1 MRSALRTPS
10 LRRHKPSSL
19 GVVTL
24 NGKDHYLG
32 PWPAT
37 AKNPPQD
44 VRRAY
49 DQLIAEW
56 LAAGRRLQPVVAEQP
71 QSISINELLLAFW
84 RHAQQHYRHD
94 DGTTTSE
101 LVNLRYSLRLLKELY
116 GTLPAAELSPLK
128 LKALRQ
134 RMIAAGLCRTLINQ
148 RVGHI
153 LRLYRWAVAEEIV
166 PETVH
171 RALAAVPGLQ
181 QGRTTARETEA
192 VKPVAVQVV
201 EATLPKMPTP
211 VAAMVQLQLLTGMRA
226 GEVMLMR
233 GIDLHTSGPVWVYRP
248 YQHKNRHR
256 GQDRIIHLGPKAQA
270 IIRPFL
276 GPNVEAYLFSPRAY
290 VEELHA
296 RRAAQR
302 KTKRTPSEL
311 QRQRKAN
318 PRRKPA
324 ERYDRGSYRQAIV
337 RACRAAQVPAWSP
350 LQLRHTAATL
360 LRAKYGVEAAKVILG
375 HTRVETSQIYAER
388 DLNKAQEIMREV
400 G

>member
-37 AKNPPQD
+37 SKNPPKP
-44 VRRAY
+44 VRLAY

-56 LAAGRRLQPVVAEQP
+56 LAAGRRLQPVTTEQP
-71 QSISINELLLAFW
+71 QSISVNELLLAFW
-84 RHAQQHYRHD
+84 QHAQQHYRHE
-94 DGTTTSE
+94 DGTPTNE
-101 LVNLRYSLRLLKELY
+101 LVNLRYSFRLLKELY
-116 GTLPAAELSPLK
+116 GMLPAAELSPLK
-128 LKALRQ
+128 LKAVRQ
-134 RMIAAGLCRTLINQ
+134 RMIDAGLCRTLINQ
-148 RVGHI
+148 RIGHV
-153 LRLYRWAVAEEIV
+153 LRLYRWAVAEEIIA
-166 PETVH
+166 ETVQ

-181 QGRTTARETEA
+181 QGRTEAREAEA
-192 VKPVAVQVV
+192 VQPVAVEVV
-201 EATLPKMPTP
+201 EAALPRMPRP
-211 VAAMVQLQLLTGMRA
+211 VAAMARLQLLTGMRA
-226 GEVMLMR
+226 GEVMAMR
-233 GIDLHTSGPVWVYRP
+233 GIDLNTSGPVWVYRP
-248 YQHKNRHR
+248 RHHKNRHL
-256 GQDRIIHLGPKAQA
+256 GLDRIIHLGPKAQE
-270 IIRPFL
+270 IVRPFL
-276 GPNVEAYLFSPRAY
+276 RPNIETYLFSPRAY

-302 KTKRTPSEL
+302 KTRRTPSGTKGP
-311 QRQRKAN
+311 RKAN
-318 PRRKPA
+318 LKRKPA

-337 RACRAAQVPAWSP
+337 RACEAAGVPAWSP

-388 DLNKAQEIMREV
+388 DLHRAQEIMREV